1 MCIRD
6 SAIDTL
12 VESTSEVEG
21 GTANLPTF
29 IVSGLVQSPITVT
42 MAVDP
47 SSTATQGLDYDIS
60 SLSITIPNGNYSG
73 VDDASMFVVPLI
85 TYVDSENP
93 EPDETIIINIVSIVA
108 ADPVYQPVIGDPC
121 NPSPV
126 VGFSH
131 TIVNA
136 PSARLTGDKTVEL
149 WDPEEL
155 GLYAIPGNDVI
166 YTISASNVGNG
177 SVTQDTVVLI
187 DAMPEEVEFYNGDI
201 DDDGPESNP
210 VSFTQSTGAGLSF
223 NYATDVGYSDSSDR
237 PEGFNECSYTP
248 VAGYDASVTFICFN
262 PKGTL
267 VAGDPDPTFSVSFRA
282 RIQ

>member
-1 MCIRD
+1 MIGMKSQVQQFTQAQQVIQRLQFRSLNRGSVGNFLD
-6 SAIDTL
+6 NVQIDLVPAIDTL

-155 GLYAIPGNDVI
+155 G
-166 YTISASNVGNG
+166 
-177 SVTQDTVVLI
+177 
-187 DAMPEEVEFYNGDI
+187 
-201 DDDGPESNP
+201 
-210 VSFTQSTGAGLSF
+210 
-223 NYATDVGYSDSSDR
+223 
-237 PEGFNECSYTP
+237 
-248 VAGYDASVTFICFN
+248 FICYS
-262 PKGTL
+262 G
-267 VAGDPDPTFSVSFRA
+267 
-282 RIQ
+282 

>member
-1 MCIRD
+1 M
-6 SAIDTL
+6 
-12 VESTSEVEG
+12 
-21 GTANLPTF
+21 
-29 IVSGLVQSPITVT
+29 
-42 MAVDP
+42 
-47 SSTATQGLDYDIS
+47 
-60 SLSITIPNGNYSG
+60 
-73 VDDASMFVVPLI
+73 
-85 TYVDSENP
+85 
-93 EPDETIIINIVSIVA
+93 
-108 ADPVYQPVIGDPC
+108 
-121 NPSPV
+121 
-126 VGFSH
+126 
-131 TIVNA
+131 
-136 PSARLTGDKTVEL
+136 
-149 WDPEEL
+149 

-177 SVTQDTVVLI
+177 PVTEDTVVLI

-237 PEGFNECSYTP
+237 PDGFNECSYTP